1 MPYLFSFLPGKQNAA
16 MFLRCRVGLGLA
28 APLARR
34 GPPNTFARRGGGLVE
49 CRPTSSESN
58 DLRSSATH
66 AKQRFNKKYRHPT
79 LDETLTAQRLKAEVR
94 CMVRARKLGVMT
106 PVPYH
111 VEMQA
116 ASIYME
122 FVKGSS
128 VKEVCCPV
136 AD

>member
-1 MPYLFSFLPGKQNAA
+1 MQFPHLTCMAIPA
-16 MFLRCRVGLGLA
+16 
-28 APLARR
+28 
-34 GPPNTFARRGGGLVE
+34 
-49 CRPTSSESN
+49 TS
-58 DLRSSATH
+58 TH
-66 AKQRFNKKYRHPT
+66 AFLETASRTQIAQGAEARVWECDFLKRRAVVKQRFNKTYRHPV

-94 CMVRARKLGVMT
+94 CMVRARKLGVVT

-128 VKEVCCPV
+128 VKEVCSMMKCLLTIRV
-136 AD
+136 TDCT